1 MLVLCRTLGATQS
14 DLFAG
19 SEHTDPHNIGLS
31 FSGPSK
37 KRRQRSAHREMQAN
51 RPSSPYNG
59 YSTDS
64 SAVFV
69 PRKPYQK
76 SQRRKRPGNK
86 GSKFITVIAV
96 RILCDVLYVVQ
107 SKGWIRVSLFRKI
120 ILLHIALGT
129 ETL

>member
-1 MLVLCRTLGATQS
+1 M
-14 DLFAG
+14 FAG

-107 SKGWIRVSLFRKI
+107 SKGWIRVILFRKI
-120 ILLHIALGT
+120 ILIHIALGT